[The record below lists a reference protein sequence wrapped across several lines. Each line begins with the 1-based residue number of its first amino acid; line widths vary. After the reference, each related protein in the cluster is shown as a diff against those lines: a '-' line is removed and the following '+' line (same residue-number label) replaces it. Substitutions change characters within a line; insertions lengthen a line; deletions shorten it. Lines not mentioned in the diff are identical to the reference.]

1 MNKTIPVILW
11 LLVLSLGAIVAF
23 YSFRGAQPN
32 SPLSS
37 VVTHGDGNGMDVQ
50 QGKAFLDVK
59 WEHLQHV
66 PTFQLTNQ
74 ANEEFDSADIA
85 GRPMVI
91 SFFFA
96 TCPTICR
103 DLNTQISK
111 LHENLNDPEMM
122 FATISVDPETDTPEI
137 LERYASDFDA
147 STEDWN
153 FLTGPIYK
161 VKQLSSQAFNVS
173 VDPETHT
180 DNIFLVDRWGRYRD
194 RFKWDDPYDM
204 KRFLTVAKDVL
215 AEQKPPLGASFSTR
229 NVMAGIEPGDISTVP
244 WIREFHLVDQDSNKF
259 FSRDMTGKVWI
270 ASFFFV
276 ACPGICL
283 EQNQYIA
290 GLQQR
295 LGDRPVSLISISTNP
310 NSDTP
315 TRLKDYSSKVGA
327 QLTNWRF
334 LTGNEDLIKRTGAE
348 YFKAYASGGHHSS
361 LLFVVDKWGNVR
373 GEFDW
378 REPAAEI
385 QLLDMVDELNKE
397 AVPIARFERV
407 SVQKEPDGE
416 AAGH

>member
-1 MNKTIPVILW
+1 MNKTIPIILW
-11 LLVLSLGAIVAF
+11 LLVLGLGSGVAY
-23 YSFRGAQPN
+23 YSFKN
-32 SPLSS
+32 SESDIASAP
-37 VVTHGDGNGMDVQ
+37 VTHGDGEGLQVK

-59 WEHLQHV
+59 WKHLPDV
-66 PTFQLTNQ
+66 PRFKMTNQ
-74 ANEEFDSADIA
+74 LNEEFDSADVA
-85 GRPMVI
+85 GRPMVV

-103 DLNTQISK
+103 ELNTQIAK
-111 LHENLNDPEMM
+111 LREDLNDPEMM
-122 FATISVDPETDTPEI
+122 FTTISVQPEKDTPEV
-137 LERYASDFDA
+137 LGRYAQDFDA
-147 STEDWN
+147 TPDDWN
-153 FLTGPIYK
+153 FLTAPIYK
-161 VKQLSSQAFNVS
+161 VKQLGSQAFNVS

-180 DNIFLVDRWGRYRD
+180 DNILLVDRWGRYRD

-215 AEQKPPLGASFSTR
+215 AEQKPPLEATFSTR

-244 WIREFHLVDQDSNKF
+244 WIREFHLIDQDSNKF
-259 FSRDMTGKVWI
+259 FSRDLVGEVWI

-290 GLQQR
+290 SLQKR
-295 LGDRPVSLISISTNP
+295 LGDRPVSLVSISTNP
-310 NSDTP
+310 GSDTP
-315 TRLKDYSSKVGA
+315 TRLKDYAGKVGA
-327 QLTNWRF
+327 ELSNWQF
-334 LTGNEDLIKRTGAE
+334 LTGNDDLIKRTGAE

-385 QLLDMVDELNKE
+385 QLVDLVDELNKE
-397 AVPIARFERV
+397 SVPVAKFERI
-407 SVQKEPDGE
+407 SVQKEPD
-416 AAGH
+416 ADNAGH